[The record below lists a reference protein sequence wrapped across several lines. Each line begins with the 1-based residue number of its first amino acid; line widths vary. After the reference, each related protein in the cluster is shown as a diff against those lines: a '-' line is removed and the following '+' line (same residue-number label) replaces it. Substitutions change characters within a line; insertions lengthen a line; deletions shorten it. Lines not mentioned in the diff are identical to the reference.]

1 MTKNIVI
8 TYSLKELYQAAS
20 DNFFDIYLFDKSEGY
35 NEGIKFVFGSF
46 SSPEA
51 FANALKDG
59 AGCILLPSAHIIE
72 DLVYSLT
79 NFIIVVTDT
88 DGTIWGTFNG
98 KTIAF

>member
-20 DNFFDIYLFDKSEGY
+20 DNFFDIYILDKCECFK
-35 NEGIKFVFGSF
+35 EGIEFVFGSF

-59 AGCILLPSAHIIE
+59 AGGVLLPSAHIIE
-72 DLVYSLT
+72 DLVYSLQD
-79 NFIIVVTDT
+79 FIIVVTDT